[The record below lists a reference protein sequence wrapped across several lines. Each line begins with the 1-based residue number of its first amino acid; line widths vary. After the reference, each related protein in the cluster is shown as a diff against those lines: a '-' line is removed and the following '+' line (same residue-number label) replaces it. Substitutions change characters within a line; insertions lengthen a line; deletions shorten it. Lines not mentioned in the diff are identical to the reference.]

1 MMLARKQRDPLPLE
15 RRKLSQTSLI
25 AKRPFRSISFALLI
39 ALAAG
44 CSDNISNPIG
54 SAHAAE
60 GIRIAAPALPIA
72 EPKSLQTAIFA
83 GGCFWGIEGVFEKV
97 KGVSRVESGYS
108 GGTRA
113 TADYDRV
120 SSGTTRHAESVR
132 IQYDPAVVSYNDL
145 LHIFF
150 SVSHDPTQLN
160 RQGPDQ
166 GKQYRSAIFPAN
178 AAQQKAARAYIAQLN
193 KAAYWKKPIV
203 TTIEPYSFF
212 AAEKYHQD
220 FMAKNPRHPY
230 ITMWD
235 KPKVANLARLFP
247 ARVR

>member
-1 MMLARKQRDPLPLE
+1 MLQKPHTP
-15 RRKLSQTSLI
+15 
-25 AKRPFRSISFALLI
+25 KRVLCAMSFALL
-39 ALAAG
+39 LNVAAG
-44 CSDNISNPIG
+44 CTDNVPSAIG

-60 GIRIAAPALPIA
+60 GIRIAPPKAPIA
-72 EPKSLQTAIFA
+72 EPKSLQTAVFA

-97 KGVSRVESGYS
+97 KGVTRVESGYS

-113 TADYDRV
+113 AADYDMV
-120 SSGTTRHAESVR
+120 SAGNTGHAESVR
-132 IQYDPAVVSYNDL
+132 VQYDPSLVSYNDL

-160 RQGPDQ
+160 RQGPDT

-178 AAQQKAARAYIAQLN
+178 TTQQKAARAYIAQLG

-212 AAEKYHQD
+212 PAEKYHQD
-220 FMAKNPRHPY
+220 FMAKNPQHPY

-235 KPKVANLARLFP
+235 KPKIANLKRLFP
-247 ARVR
+247 QRFQ